1 MGDFRDYRESYT
13 KSELLEENALKSP
26 IEMFQRWMVDA
37 INDNILEPNAMLLST
52 VDEKNIPHSR
62 TVLLKEVENEEF
74 IFYTNYQSNKAQQI
88 EQNPHVTLV
97 FMWLK
102 SQRQVIITG
111 TASKVSEEKSI
122 AYFQSRP
129 RGSQI
134 GAWTSPQSTII
145 NDRSIL
151 NERKAKI
158 IAENEGKEVLDKPPF
173 WGGFGVKPLT
183 IEFWQGRDNR
193 LHDRLKYKSTTDG
206 NWEIIRLAP

>member
-1 MGDFRDYRESYT
+1 MSDFRDYRERYT
-13 KSELLEENALKSP
+13 KSELLEENALKNP

-52 VDEKNIPHSR
+52 VDENNIPHSR
-62 TVLLKEVENEEF
+62 TVLLKEVDNDEF
-74 IFYTNYQSNKAQQI
+74 IFYTNYQSNKAKQI
-88 EQNPHVTLV
+88 DQNPHVTLV

-111 TASKVSEEKSI
+111 TASKVSEEKST

-134 GAWTSPQSTII
+134 GAWTSPQSSII

-158 IAENEGKEVLDKPPF
+158 IAENKGKEVLDRPSF
-173 WGGFGVKPLT
+173 WGGFGVKPQT

-206 NWEIIRLAP
+206 YWEIIRLAP